1 MDSGEHLICQYFNN
15 GAVLSVSFKTGQ
27 GVVMFK
33 GEPVKHYDRVYVSQ
47 HPPQDNVQFNV
58 TLNVRY
64 DLPYAYGTEDGKMS
78 QLASVKDV
86 NYRTEETP
94 GENKIE
100 NNHVYLYDKN
110 GNLIYVNLYLSD
122 KGEASVIFRK
132 QIVRRTS

>member
-1 MDSGEHLICQYFNN
+1 MG
-15 GAVLSVSFKTGQ
+15 
-27 GVVMFK
+27 
-33 GEPVKHYDRVYVSQ
+33 YDNMHRITSKSQ

-122 KGEASVIFRK
+122 KELCKLKF
-132 QIVRRTS
+132 